1 MDKIGSLTSAY
12 GEAVEGLQTSVS
24 EGLEGLGYGGDVAV
38 GFDLAEVV
46 AKRNRTFVAQFGR
59 VAEKAEEHVRASSDM
74 LRGDVLNSVIM
85 ADANATSDIPAMSR
99 TAAAACEASRIKL
112 AEYDARAAVA
122 PRLREEML
130 EAVAEKKLRMERK
143 YLASG
148 VPMDDKHAR
157 QMKRAMDGKGD
168 KMKRTTQPPAPSLLG
183 YD

>member
-46 AKRNRTFVAQFGR
+46 AKRNRAFVAQFGR

-99 TAAAACEASRIKL
+99 AAVAACDASRAKL

-143 YLASG
+143 YLAERG
-148 VPMDDKHAR
+148 PLDDRHAR

-168 KMKRTTQPPAPSLLG
+168 KVKRISQPPAPSLLG
-183 YD
+183 YE